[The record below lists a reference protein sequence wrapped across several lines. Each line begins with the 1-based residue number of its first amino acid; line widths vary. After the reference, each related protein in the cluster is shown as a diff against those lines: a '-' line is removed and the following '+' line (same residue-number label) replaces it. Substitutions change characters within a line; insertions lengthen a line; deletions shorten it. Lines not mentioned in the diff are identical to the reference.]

1 MKNVAKD
8 FEKSRDFLICIDSD
22 GCAMDTMDVKHMRCF
37 APCLVHEWDLGE
49 YRDDI
54 VRLWRKINLLSRSR
68 DINRFKGLA
77 KILVEIN
84 ENYTRVDGLDELIY
98 WVQTTDELSEES
110 LREAYERTGC
120 NCMKKAL
127 EWSRLVNDSIV
138 MISNSRKSPF
148 EGVEEALKL
157 IKGKADVVIVTA
169 SNGQEI
175 RREWEDSG
183 LMEYADLLL
192 SQESGTKEM
201 CLRSLT
207 EHGYEKDHVLM
218 IGDAPADK
226 MAAESAEALFYPV
239 LAYQETESWEE
250 FAEEGLKR
258 FLEGTFAGT
267 YQEEKIKEFY
277 ANLDL

>member
-1 MKNVAKD
+1 M
-8 FEKSRDFLICIDSD
+8 
-22 GCAMDTMDVKHMRCF
+22 
-37 APCLVHEWDLGE
+37 
-49 YRDDI
+49 
-54 VRLWRKINLLSRSR
+54 
-68 DINRFKGLA
+68 
-77 KILVEIN
+77 
-84 ENYTRVDGLDELIY
+84 
-98 WVQTTDELSEES
+98 
-110 LREAYERTGC
+110 
-120 NCMKKAL
+120 
-127 EWSRLVNDSIV
+127 
-138 MISNSRKSPF
+138 
-148 EGVEEALKL
+148 
-157 IKGKADVVIVTA
+157 VIVTA